1 LPSRL
6 LLGCVATLLA
16 SSFVIAQSPAAWT
29 GVQSNFLAPLTTI
42 SKTVDEVDLAFTVT
56 DSKGR
61 FVSNLGAKDFELLDN
76 HLAPQQLTY
85 FQQRSD
91 LPLHVAIL
99 IDTSASV
106 KYRFGFEQRAAVD
119 FIRRILRP
127 SSDKALVITFNDRT
141 NVIDATSKDRR
152 VSKLLKK
159 IKAEGNTALYDAVTF
174 AAAELRRLPEPQI
187 TRRAIVLISDGEDT
201 ASHTTLEEA
210 KHAAAM
216 AELTVFALTT
226 NFSEL
231 DPNSEGDA
239 ALKELASSTGGALLS
254 AHDEDQ
260 LSFSL
265 RKVDKALHNQYVIAY
280 RPTEFQA
287 DGSYRTLDVTP
298 LKNGLRINC
307 RNGYYARAKP

>member
-1 LPSRL
+1 MLWSACRTRHSARLHLPSRL

-16 SSFVIAQSPAAWT
+16 SLFVIAQSPAAWT
-29 GVQSNFLAPLTTI
+29 GVQSNFIAPLTTI

-159 IKAEGNTALYDAVTF
+159 IKTEGQTALYDAVGF
-174 AAAELRRLPEPQI
+174 AAARNSPP
-187 TRRAIVLISDGEDT
+187 AGT
-201 ASHTTLEEA
+201 A
-210 KHAAAM
+210 
-216 AELTVFALTT
+216 
-226 NFSEL
+226 N
-231 DPNSEGDA
+231 NSPRHCA
-239 ALKELASSTGGALLS
+239 
-254 AHDEDQ
+254 DQ
-260 LSFSL
+260 
-265 RKVDKALHNQYVIAY
+265 RWRGY
-280 RPTEFQA
+280 RQPHH
-287 DGSYRTLDVTP
+287 S
-298 LKNGLRINC
+298 
-307 RNGYYARAKP
+307 